1 MIKLDNIS
9 KSFDGQQVLS
19 GAQLHVSPGERV
31 CLTGVS
37 GCGKSTM
44 LAIAA
49 GTLQP
54 DSGSVTIRDGIRM
67 AYLYQ
72 ENRLLP
78 WLSALENITVTG
90 VSESDALAMLR
101 RVGLEE
107 DAKKK
112 PGQLSGGMKRRLAIA
127 RALAYG
133 GDVYYLD
140 EPLQGLDDGTA
151 ERVLEVLLD
160 ELTGKTAIIV
170 SHSSTEISALATRTV
185 EFNPPGQNFK

>member
-1 MIKLDNIS
+1 MIRLENIC
-9 KSFDGQQVLS
+9 KSFGTQQVLANAS
-19 GAQLHVSPGERV
+19 LSVAEGERV

-44 LAIAA
+44 LAIAS
-49 GTLQP
+49 GTLKP
-54 DSGSVTIRDGIRM
+54 DSGSVFIREGIRM

-78 WLSALENITVTG
+78 WLNALENITVTG
-90 VSESDALAMLR
+90 VSDTDAKNMLD
-101 RVGLEE
+101 RVGLLEHCE
-107 DAKKK
+107 KK

-151 ERVLEVLLD
+151 GRVLDVMLS
-160 ELTGKTAIIV
+160 ELSGKTAIIV
-170 SHSSTEISALATRTV
+170 SHSSSEIESLATRIIR
-185 EFNPPGQNFK
+185 FD